1 MICGTTDV
9 AIKEKSKRRS
19 DEMQRIENIEKC
31 QTTSKSTLNENYRKE
46 KMKSMLKN
54 KAEQGITLVALVI
67 TVIIIIILATVA
79 INFAFGNNGL
89 ITRAEQARD
98 FYANDTKYTEESM
111 SNVESYLEGML
122 PGGSE
127 DGGDEP
133 ETPPEKSEV
142 AEAIENNTQFTD
154 TTTIKDDLDNPVT
167 IPGGFHLAEDSGTK
181 VEEGIVIEDNTENHN
196 QFVWIPVGEY
206 NVTQTIEAITE
217 SDSQDGKLIN
227 ELTRRQWG
235 TTKDVEQIPTPIT
248 DDEVADGYDGEIYYG
263 EGATQDKDGNPISPV
278 ETNIEAFKTSA
289 TTKGGFYI
297 GRYEQGTGNVCKA
310 GVDAYVS
317 VIRDTAKTKA
327 EAMYNGK
334 EEIKATTEL
343 ISSYAWDTALNF
355 ICQTNADGYEL
366 ATTTDETKANIGTSN
381 KTQTGKYEADK
392 YSNIHDFLGN
402 VREWTTEYSSNSS
415 RIGPCPC
422 VFRGGHC
429 NGVDYPA
436 GRVDYLTTNF
446 DYTLGFRVQLYV

>member
-1 MICGTTDV
+1 MR
-9 AIKEKSKRRS
+9 K
-19 DEMQRIENIEKC
+19 IEKIEKY
-31 QTTSKSTLNENYRKE
+31 QRTSKSTLNKNRE
-46 KMKSMLKN
+46 KGRLKSMLKN
-54 KAEQGITLVALVI
+54 KSEQGITLVALVI

-181 VEEGIVIEDNTENHN
+181 VEEGIVIEDNKENHN

-235 TTKDVEQIPTPIT
+235 TEADVEQVPTPIT
-248 DDEVADGYDGEIYYG
+248 GDEVAAGYDGYQYHYG

-278 ETNIEAFKTSA
+278 ETNIDAFKTSA

-310 GVDAYVS
+310 GVDSYVS
-317 VIRDTAKTKA
+317 VTRDTAKTQA
-327 EAMYNGK
+327 EAMYSGNTD
-334 EEIKATTEL
+334 IKATTEL

-355 ICQTNADGYEL
+355 ICQTNTDGYEL
-366 ATTTDETKANIGTSN
+366 ATTTDETKANIGTDN

-392 YSNIHDFLGN
+392 YSNIHDLLGN
-402 VREWTTEYSSNSS
+402 CYEWTTEYSSNSYS
-415 RIGPCPC
+415 DYPYPC
-422 VFRGGHC
+422 VYRGGGYNHSRAYAAYR
-429 NGVDYPA
+429 GS
-436 GRVDYLTTNF
+436 GGTTDSRTIF
-446 DYTLGFRVQLYV
+446 GFRVQLYV

>member
-1 MICGTTDV
+1 MR
-9 AIKEKSKRRS
+9 K
-19 DEMQRIENIEKC
+19 IEKIEKY
-31 QTTSKSTLNENYRKE
+31 QRTSKDTLNKNRGR
-46 KMKSMLKN
+46 MKSMLKY
-54 KAEQGITLVALVI
+54 KSEQGITLVALVI

-122 PGGSE
+122 PGGSG

-133 ETPPEKSEV
+133 EEPDVPPTPAVPGTVVDAIPEEGEDAYV
-142 AEAIENNTQFTD
+142 FTD

-181 VEEGIVIEDNTENHN
+181 VEDGIVIEDDTANQN

-206 NVTQTIEAITE
+206 NVTEETEKITE
-217 SDSQDGKLIN
+217 PDVQDGKLTN

-248 DDEVADGYDGEIYYG
+248 DDEVAAGNSGEVYYG
-263 EGATQDKDGNPISPV
+263 EGATQDKDGSPISPV
-278 ETNIEAFKTSA
+278 ETNIDAFKTSA
-289 TTKGGFYI
+289 TTNGGFYI
-297 GRYEQGTGNVCKA
+297 GRYEQGAGNVCKA
-310 GVDAYVS
+310 GVDAYTNVT
-317 VIRDTAKTKA
+317 RDTAKTQA

-366 ATTTDETKANIGTSN
+366 ATTTDETKANIGTRN

-392 YSNIHDFLGN
+392 YSNIHDLLGN
-402 VREWTTEYSSNSS
+402 CYEWTTEYSSYSVSGNTS
-415 RIGPCPC
+415 PC
-422 VFRGGHC
+422 VARGGYYVNSGSYAAC
-429 NGVDYPA
+429 RYVG
-436 GRVDYLTTNF
+436 TTT
-446 DYTLGFRVQLYV
+446 YSRTSIGFRVQLYV

>member
-1 MICGTTDV
+1 MR
-9 AIKEKSKRRS
+9 K
-19 DEMQRIENIEKC
+19 IEKIEKY
-31 QTTSKSTLNENYRKE
+31 QRTSKSTLNKNRE
-46 KMKSMLKN
+46 KGRLKSMLKN
-54 KAEQGITLVALVI
+54 KSEQGITLVALVI

-181 VEEGIVIEDNTENHN
+181 VEEGIVIEDNKENHN

-235 TTKDVEQIPTPIT
+235 TEADVEQVPTPIT
-248 DDEVADGYDGEIYYG
+248 GDEVAAGYDGYQYHYG

-278 ETNIEAFKTSA
+278 ETNIDAFKTSA

-310 GVDAYVS
+310 GVDSYVS
-317 VIRDTAKTKA
+317 VTRDTAKTQA
-327 EAMYNGK
+327 EAMYSGNTD
-334 EEIKATTEL
+334 IKATTEL

-366 ATTTDETKANIGTSN
+366 ATTTDENKANIGTSN

-392 YSNIHDFLGN
+392 YSNIHDLLGN
-402 VREWTTEYSSNSS
+402 CYEWTTEYSSNSYS
-415 RIGPCPC
+415 DYPYPC
-422 VFRGGHC
+422 VYRGGGYNHSRAYAAYR
-429 NGVDYPA
+429 GS
-436 GRVDYLTTNF
+436 GGTTDSRTIF
-446 DYTLGFRVQLYV
+446 GFRVQLYV

>member
-1 MICGTTDV
+1 MR
-9 AIKEKSKRRS
+9 K
-19 DEMQRIENIEKC
+19 IEKIEKY
-31 QTTSKSTLNENYRKE
+31 QRTSKSTLNKNRGKGR
-46 KMKSMLKN
+46 MKSMLKY
-54 KAEQGITLVALVI
+54 KSEQGITLVALVI
-67 TVIIIIILATVA
+67 TIIVIIILATVA
-79 INFAFGNNGL
+79 INFAIGDNGL
-89 ITRAEQARD
+89 IKTAEQARD

-133 ETPPEKSEV
+133 EEPDVPPTPAVPGTVVDAIPEEGEDAYV
-142 AEAIENNTQFTD
+142 FTD

-181 VEEGIVIEDNTENHN
+181 VEEGIVIEDDTENHN

-206 NVTQTIEAITE
+206 NVTEETEKITE
-217 SDSQDGKLIN
+217 PDVQDGKLTN

-235 TTKDVEQIPTPIT
+235 TTKDVEQVPTPIT
-248 DDEVADGYDGEIYYG
+248 GDEVADGNDGEVYYG
-263 EGATQDKDGNPISPV
+263 EGATQDKEGSPISPV

-289 TTKGGFYI
+289 TAKGGFYI

-317 VIRDTAKTKA
+317 VTRDIAKTQA
-327 EAMYNGK
+327 EAMYSEN
-334 EEIKATTEL
+334 EEIKATIEL

-381 KTQTGKYEADK
+381 KTQTGEYTADK
-392 YSNIHDFLGN
+392 YSNIHDLLGN
-402 VREWTTEYSSNSS
+402 CYEWTTEYSSYSS
-415 RIGPCPC
+415 SYSTFPC
-422 VFRGGHC
+422 VGRGGVYGGSY
-429 NGVDYPA
+429 NYAADRGDYS
-436 GRVDYLTTNF
+436 TTHSL
-446 DYTLGFRVQLYV
+446 DALGFRVQLYA

>member
-1 MICGTTDV
+1 MRKI
-9 AIKEKSKRRS
+9 EKIEKYQRTSK
-19 DEMQRIENIEKC
+19 DTLNKNIE
-31 QTTSKSTLNENYRKE
+31 RGR
-46 KMKSMLKN
+46 MKSMLKS

-133 ETPPEKSEV
+133 EEPDVPPTPAVPGTVVDAIPEEGEDAYV
-142 AEAIENNTQFTD
+142 FTD
-154 TTTIKDDLDNPVT
+154 TTTIKDDLDNSVT
-167 IPGGFHLAEDSGTK
+167 IPGGFQLAEDSGTK
-181 VEEGIVIEDNTENHN
+181 VEDGIVIEDNTENHN
-196 QFVWIPVGEY
+196 QFVWIPVGKY

-235 TTKDVEQIPTPIT
+235 TTKDVVQIPTPIT
-248 DDEVADGYDGEIYYG
+248 GDEVAAGNGGEVYYG
-263 EGATQDKDGNPISPV
+263 EGATQDKDGSPITPV
-278 ETNIEAFKTSA
+278 ETNIGAFITNA

-297 GRYEQGTGNVCKA
+297 GRYEQGTDNVCKA
-310 GVDAYVS
+310 GVAPYVN
-317 VIRDTAKTKA
+317 ITRNTAKTQA

-366 ATTTDETKANIGTSN
+366 ATTTDETKANIGTGSSG
-381 KTQTGKYEADK
+381 KTQTGEYTADK
-392 YSNIHDFLGN
+392 YSNIHDLLGN
-402 VREWTTEYSSNSS
+402 CYEWTTEYSSYSDSN
-415 RIGPCPC
+415 RAYPC
-422 VFRGGHC
+422 VYRGGTYD
-429 NGVDYPA
+429 GSIYYAADRSVSA
-436 GRVDYLTTNF
+436 TTHSGNSF
-446 DYTLGFRVQLYV
+446 GFRVQLYV